1 MLLSKVGE
9 NKMEYVIT
17 RQDDE
22 LYHYGVVGMK
32 WGVRRARKKGIDY
45 TYTSHGTKSYAKRA
59 EKARSEGDT
68 AKANKYDRY
77 HERSVELDRKMQTN
91 AEHNSAGRAA
101 VKTLLTAGNL
111 GGRTYEAVR
120 ASTGGKKY
128 ISRGAGLA
136 ASYLTGPLGATAARA
151 LYVRKDNVN
160 RAKNKASD
168 LAKKA
173 GSSAS
178 RMATNAGTSA
188 FQKMYEMKDEG
199 RRRASEKER

>member
-1 MLLSKVGE
+1 
-9 NKMEYVIT
+9 MEYAIT
-17 RQDDE
+17 RSSDSGE

-45 TYTSHGTKSYAKRA
+45 TYKSHGTKSYAKRA
-59 EKARSEGDT
+59 EKARSVGDT

-77 HERSVELDRKMQTN
+77 HERSAELDRKMQTN
-91 AEHNSAGRAA
+91 AEHNSSGRAA
-101 VKTLLTAGNL
+101 VKTLLTAENL

-136 ASYLTGPLGATAARA
+136 ASYLTGPLGATAVRA

-160 RAKNKASD
+160 RVKNKASD